1 MKRIAATID
10 VLNWFSDFVLLAA
23 IKPLNQFSGSVV
35 GRCHAE

>member
-10 VLNWFSDFVLLAA
+10 VLNWFSDLVPSAA

-35 GRCHAE
+35 GQ